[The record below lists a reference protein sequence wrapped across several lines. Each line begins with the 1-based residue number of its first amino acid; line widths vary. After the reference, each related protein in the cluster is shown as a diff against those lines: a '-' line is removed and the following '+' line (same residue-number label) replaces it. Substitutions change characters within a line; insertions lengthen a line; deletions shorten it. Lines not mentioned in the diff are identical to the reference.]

1 MQQRHSLLV
10 VDDEPNVVQSLHDL
24 FRLDYDVRT
33 ATSAE
38 QALDIMRAN
47 EIHMVM
53 TDQRMP
59 FMTGVELLAELK
71 GDYPDAI
78 RLLFTGYAEI
88 DAVIDAI
95 NQGNVFRYIAKP
107 WNADEL
113 QETMKDAAK
122 EYERII
128 ERQHLIEKLEEA
140 NRLKES
146 FIDLIGHELTTP
158 AFALSAA
165 ELAGEMQAK
174 RYPALAPCL
183 RAIRSASQRLQEI
196 VTTMLRL
203 SAQGNFSLG
212 PTLEDLPLGDLLE
225 ELRTEINPCL
235 EARSITLSVRADPA
249 MILRAD
255 RAMIEDVLVSLVGN
269 AIRFCPNGG
278 TVAIGASRENDTLR
292 IDVTD
297 AGIGIDR
304 EDLPHIFEP
313 FFTTAAAPQEGAESC
328 EFGSHGAGLGLAV
341 VKKFVELHQGTVEVE
356 STRGQG
362 TRVTVRLPA
371 LQQQELREAEAR
383 DQVGR
388 PLS

>member
-1 MQQRHSLLV
+1 MQHRHSLLV
-10 VDDEPNVVQSLHDL
+10 VDDEPDVVQSLHDL

-38 QALDIMRAN
+38 QALDIMREN

-59 FMTGVELLAELK
+59 FMTGVELLTELK

-113 QETMKDAAK
+113 QETMKVAAE

-128 ERQHLIEKLEEA
+128 ERKHLIGKLEEA
-140 NRLKES
+140 NRLKAG

-158 AFALSAA
+158 AFVLSAA
-165 ELAGEMQAK
+165 ELAGEMQTA
-174 RYPALAPCL
+174 RHPDLAPCL
-183 RAIRSASQRLQEI
+183 QAIRSASQRLQKVVI
-196 VTTMLRL
+196 TMLRL
-203 SAQGNFSLG
+203 SAEGNFSLG

-225 ELRTEINPCL
+225 ELRTKINPCL
-235 EARSITLSVRADPA
+235 AARNITLNVRADPA

-255 RAMIEDVLVSLVGN
+255 RDMIEDVLVSLVAN
-269 AIRFCPNGG
+269 AIRFSPDGG
-278 TVAIGASRENDTLR
+278 TVGIEASREDDTLR
-292 IDVTD
+292 IEVADN
-297 AGIGIDR
+297 GIGIDQ

-313 FFTTAAAPQEGAESC
+313 FFTTGGAPQEGIKSC

-341 VKKFVELHQGTVEVE
+341 VKKFVELHRGTVEVE
-356 STRGQG
+356 STKGQG
-362 TRVTVRLPA
+362 TKVTVRLPA
-371 LQQQELREAEAR
+371 PQQHCRDGPVAR
-383 DQVGR
+383 
-388 PLS
+388 LL